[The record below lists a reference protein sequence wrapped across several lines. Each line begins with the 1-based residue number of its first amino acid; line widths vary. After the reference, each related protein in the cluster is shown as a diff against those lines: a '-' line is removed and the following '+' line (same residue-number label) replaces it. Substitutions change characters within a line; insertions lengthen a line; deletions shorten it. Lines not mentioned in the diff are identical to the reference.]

1 MYLPTLRQL
10 PRLVLSKNVLYEL
23 AQKSKT
29 FFHFLGPKTES
40 TVFLERLDSLPQQE
54 IITMAF
60 VVVVA
65 SL

>member
-29 FFHFLGPKTES
+29 FFSLVPKTES